1 MLVELLGVGEIGDR
15 GEHFPILQVMA
26 LHDIVLVREI
36 GSIRR
41 KQVRRAVGRQ
51 PPSARIALEIDG
63 EILVGI
69 RLGRMD
75 DGVIHVRARD
85 EDPPDR
91 VGVDREKGIPIDG
104 EVGKRYARR
113 VGERGVGKER
123 LIGHVVVGFLA
134 LVISEQ
140 DASQGECSRK
150 EHHDGHDENRGPKTE
165 APLPRRGN
173 RACRS
178 GRTHM
183 RAPVEL
189 RFPSPSTIRGHT
201 RLPVDSPLRSPRPA
215 IRAFAE
221 TSL

>member
-1 MLVELLGVGEIGDR
+1 MTPDMRLGSNVVELRAKTRKPRILIAGEFSAGKTQLIS
-15 GEHFPILQVMA
+15 A
-26 LHDIVLVREI
+26 LLYTA
-36 GSIRR
+36 GAST
-41 KQVRRAVGRQ
+41 
-51 PPSARIALEIDG
+51 
-63 EILVGI
+63 
-69 RLGRMD
+69 RLGRVD
-75 DGVIHVRARD
+75 DGVVHVRARD

-91 VGVDREKGIPIDG
+91 VGVDREKGIPING

-113 VGERGVGKER
+113 VGERRVGKER
-123 LIGHVVVGFLA
+123 PIGHVVVGFLA

-140 DASQGECSRK
+140 DTPQGECSRK
-150 EHHDGHDENRGPKTE
+150 EHRDGHDEDRGPKTE

-201 RLPVDSPLRSPRPA
+201 RLSVGFPTAEPAPRNPCF
-215 IRAFAE
+215 R
-221 TSL
+221 

>member
-1 MLVELLGVGEIGDR
+1 
-15 GEHFPILQVMA
+15 MA
-26 LHDIVLVREI
+26 LHDIVLVREV
-36 GSIRR
+36 GGIRR
-41 KQVRRAVGRQ
+41 EQVRRAVGRQ

-63 EILVGI
+63 EVLVGI
-69 RLGRMD
+69 RLGRVD

-91 VGVDREKGIPIDG
+91 VGVDREEGIPING
-104 EVGKRYARR
+104 EVGKRYAGR
-113 VGERGVGKER
+113 VGERRVREKR

-140 DASQGECSRK
+140 DASQGERSRK
-150 EHHDGHDENRGPKTE
+150 EYHDGHDEDRGPKTE

-183 RAPVEL
+183 RASVEL

>member
-1 MLVELLGVGEIGDR
+1 
-15 GEHFPILQVMA
+15 MA
-26 LHDIVLVREI
+26 LQDVVLVREI

-51 PPSARIALEIDG
+51 PPSARIALEING
-63 EILVGI
+63 EVLVGV
-69 RLGRMD
+69 RLGRVD

-123 LIGHVVVGFLA
+123 LVGHVVVGFLA
-134 LVISEQ
+134 LVIGEQ

-150 EHHDGHDENRGPKTE
+150 KHHDGHDENRGPKTE
-165 APLPRRGN
+165 TPLPRRGN

-201 RLPVDSPLRSPRPA
+201 RLSVGFPTAEPAPRNPCF
-215 IRAFAE
+215 R
-221 TSL
+221 

>member
-1 MLVELLGVGEIGDR
+1 
-15 GEHFPILQVMA
+15 MA
-26 LHDIVLVREI
+26 LQDVVLVREI

-41 KQVRRAVGRQ
+41 EQVRRAVGGQ

-63 EILVGI
+63 EILVGV
-69 RLGRMD
+69 RLGRVD
-75 DGVIHVRARD
+75 DRVVHVRARD

-113 VGERGVGKER
+113 VRERGVGEKR

-150 EHHDGHDENRGPKTE
+150 EHHDSHDENRGPKTE
-165 APLPRRGN
+165 TPLPRRSN